1 MDEILTIHNRIF
13 DYLMK
18 IHESEE
24 NFYFMPR
31 RVNNKHRLEKGYW
44 FIGDDKY
51 LQVTFWDNDD
61 PARHIHNIAFT
72 INYDKGCYLE
82 FSSKYDEQKAKF
94 LETLTK
100 QLGGFENIAQN
111 RWRKYYEQANYIEL
125 LDVFIRSE
133 KSIIDNAIIEL
144 EPTGIDFIKPGE
156 FEKYVSK
163 ILGYKEVKESKNYL
177 SNNFNIFYEGPDLDA
192 YTLAHLNYT
201 MHVIANKI
209 AAYDSYSKYEFPFF
223 YKPTK
228 GYLWNEDL
236 DIVRL
241 EIRNINSKH
250 SIEEEIVITAITLL
264 SSQWGQAI
272 LQNLAANIIWGIGN
286 SGLKLI
292 KSKKTI
298 DKERI
303 DEQIDPYE
311 IGPNLAKTIEKISRN
326 SNGKPWKVK
335 CSKKSPDGEKIEV
348 LIDSNMEK

>member
-1 MDEILTIHNRIF
+1 MDEILSIHNRIF

-18 IHESEE
+18 IHESED

-82 FSSKYDEQKAKF
+82 FSSKYDEQKAQF
-94 LETLTK
+94 LETLTA
-100 QLGGFENIAQN
+100 QLGSFENIAQN
-111 RWRKYYEQANYIEL
+111 RWRKYYEQINYIEL
-125 LDVFIRSE
+125 LNNFIRNE
-133 KSIIDNAIIEL
+133 KLIIDNAIREL
-144 EPTGIDFIKPGE
+144 KPAGIDFIKPGE
-156 FEKYVSK
+156 FEKYVNK
-163 ILGYKEVKESKNYL
+163 ILGYKEVNESKKYL
-177 SNNFNIFYEGPDLDA
+177 SNNFNIFYDGPALDA

-209 AAYDSYSKYEFPFF
+209 AIIDSFRNYDAPFF
-223 YKPTK
+223 KNIPNRNF
-228 GYLWNEDL
+228 WNSDI

-241 EIRNINSKH
+241 EIKDINSKH

-272 LQNLAANIIWGIGN
+272 LQNLSANIIWAIGK
-286 SGLKLI
+286 SGLKMV
-292 KSKKTI
+292 KSKNSI
-298 DKERI
+298 DK
-303 DEQIDPYE
+303 DHSDGQIDPYE
-311 IGPNLAKTIEKISRN
+311 IGPNLANAIEKISKN
-326 SNGKPWKVK
+326 SNGKPWKLK
-335 CSKKSPDGEKIEV
+335 YKHYLPNGEKIDV
-348 LIDSNMEK
+348 LIDSNIEK